1 MTPLQGAA
9 LGAMSFMLSFAMLVS
24 LLAMKAREGNPW
36 LMPAIAVNSLALALN
51 AAVVLWNLGRL
62 G

>member
-9 LGAMSFMLSFAMLVS
+9 LGAMCFMVSFAMLVS
-24 LLAMKAREGNPW
+24 LLAMKARVENPW
-36 LMPAIAVNSLALALN
+36 LMPAIAVNGLALALN

>member
-9 LGAMSFMLSFAMLVS
+9 LGAMCFMVSFAMLIS
-24 LLAMKAREGNPW
+24 LSAVWDKKKGPW
-36 LMPAIAVNSLALALN
+36 LVPAMVVNSLALALN